1 MKKRAKH
8 SRNTVA
14 QLEVAWNTLISI
26 ASEQAAAM
34 VNSSFS
40 AVLGE
45 MEDLSAGVFDATGTM
60 MAQSVQGAPGHLGS
74 LSLGLK
80 HFCRAFPE
88 KSLRPGDVLITN
100 DPWLVS
106 GHKHDISI
114 VTPVFLRN
122 KLVGFTAS
130 NCHTVDIGGR
140 IFSAAGTEVY
150 EEGLQIPMMKLFA
163 RGAPD
168 ETLFTLLRE
177 NVRSPDLVL
186 GDLMAQVAA
195 NESASRR
202 LVDFMRGADLDDL
215 RPLSKAITERTERF
229 MRQAIRAVP
238 DGHYSD
244 RIELDGFDQPLQ
256 IAVKVT
262 VAGDRIAVDYDGTS
276 PQVPK
281 GINSVLNYTR
291 AFTQY
296 AMKCLLAPDSPN
308 NDGSFA
314 PIKVRAPEASIV
326 HAKFP
331 APVGG
336 RHLVGLYIPFAI
348 FGAMADVLPGRV
360 VADSSVLSAVTLNGA
375 DDDGKPYVFTFFSS
389 GGMGAR
395 AGKDGL
401 DATAFPSNVANVPV
415 EVMEQS
421 VPILMTH
428 RELIAG
434 SAGAGTH
441 HGGAGQRIG
450 LTLRTKSPASVSCM
464 VERTESAPRGF
475 GGGGAGRAA
484 QVLLNGAPVDPKQSH
499 TLAPGQSFVLET
511 PGGGGYGPSSR
522 GKHHAKESH

>member
-1 MKKRAKH
+1 
-8 SRNTVA
+8 
-14 QLEVAWNTLISI
+14 
-26 ASEQAAAM
+26 
-34 VNSSFS
+34 
-40 AVLGE
+40 
-45 MEDLSAGVFDATGTM
+45 
-60 MAQSVQGAPGHLGS
+60 
-74 LSLGLK
+74 
-80 HFCRAFPE
+80 
-88 KSLRPGDVLITN
+88 
-100 DPWLVS
+100 
-106 GHKHDISI
+106 
-114 VTPVFLRN
+114 
-122 KLVGFTAS
+122 
-130 NCHTVDIGGR
+130 
-140 IFSAAGTEVY
+140 
-150 EEGLQIPMMKLFA
+150 
-163 RGAPD
+163 
-168 ETLFTLLRE
+168 
-177 NVRSPDLVL
+177 
-186 GDLMAQVAA
+186 MAQVAA

-238 DGHYSD
+238 DGQYSD

-256 IAVKVT
+256 IVVKVT
-262 VAGDRIAVDYDGTS
+262 VADDRIVVDYDGTS

-314 PIKVRAPEASIV
+314 PIEVRAPEASIV

-348 FGAMADVLPGRV
+348 FGAMAETLPRRV

-434 SAGAGTH
+434 SAGAGTYR
-441 HGGAGQRIG
+441 GGAGQRIG
-450 LTLRTKSPASVSCM
+450 LTLRTKNPASVSCM

-484 QVLLNGAPVDPKQSH
+484 QVLLDGAPIDPKQSH

-511 PGGGGYGPSSR
+511 PGGGGYGPSSK
-522 GKHHAKESH
+522 G